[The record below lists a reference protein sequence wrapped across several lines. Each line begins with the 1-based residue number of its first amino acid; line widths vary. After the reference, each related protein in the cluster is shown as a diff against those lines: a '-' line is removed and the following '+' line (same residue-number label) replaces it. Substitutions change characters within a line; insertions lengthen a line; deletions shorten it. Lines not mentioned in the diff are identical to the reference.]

1 MDGQQERKT
10 GMRERRSRN
19 TKARLRD
26 AATALAAAERPG
38 RITVDAICAEAGV
51 SRRTFFNHFATKDEV
66 FLAWDQSDEDHIVQL
81 IAARPSSE
89 SPVRA
94 ALQALAPKMSAL
106 SDHGYPDTVRE
117 VTGHDPG
124 LHQHFNDMAEK
135 FSAAV
140 TLGIARRR
148 SLPDDSYTVQLAAAY
163 VIASLRVLARAFT
176 SLDSP
181 GRTQKLE
188 ETCRIL
194 EHGFLAAEQAEP
206 PAQGTAE

>member
-26 AATALAAAERPG
+26 AATALARTEGPD

-66 FLAWDQSDEDHIVQL
+66 FLAWDQSDADHIVEL
-81 IAARPSSE
+81 IAARPSPE

-94 ALQALAPKMSAL
+94 ALQALAPKMTVL

-124 LHQHFNDMAEK
+124 LHQHLNDMAEK

-140 TLGIARRR
+140 ALGIARRR
-148 SLPDDSYTVQLAAAY
+148 SLPDDYTVQLAAAY
-163 VIASLRVLARAFT
+163 VIASLRVLARAST
-176 SLDSP
+176 SLDGP
-181 GRTQKLE
+181 GRAQRLE

-194 EHGFLAAEQAEP
+194 ERGFPAAEQAEP